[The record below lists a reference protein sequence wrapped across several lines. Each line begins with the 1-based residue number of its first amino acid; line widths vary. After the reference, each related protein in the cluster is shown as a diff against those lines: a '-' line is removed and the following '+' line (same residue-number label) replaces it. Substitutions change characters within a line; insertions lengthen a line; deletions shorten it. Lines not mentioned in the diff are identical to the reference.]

1 MAHAAVPPLP
11 SLAAFLER
19 FSALVSSPFCPPS
32 IFVHSP
38 SDSPI
43 LLPALQQVLNLAGWP
58 SDAPVGNPPTVEQLL
73 PKVAHLDLSE
83 VHSVKAAFDRILSQL
98 SGWETAGGTAWAERD
113 GGIKGWNGS
122 MNGIKVVKRRKSKR
136 KAGQTLEGRSAKRA
150 RREDS
155 QDLYAET
162 EGQVQQVEDQD
173 DADEVEW
180 TLEWDAD
187 ARAAGDKPTL
197 APLRNTVDS
206 FHHSLRTIYS
216 ASSSVDPSSANS
228 LTDPAPFDALLRRR
242 FILVEH
248 GELMSE
254 FAGNLNTG
262 GGAAREAGVG
272 LTFASTMHR
281 MSELT
286 GLPITTILVSK
297 LPWRKAR
304 ESMVGLVSPDLLT
317 FEDISA
323 ADTVTLLTDRFAA
336 SPASHP
342 SDTDTLD
349 HDQLVKLFRSLAFIV
364 KTTFGKAVHN
374 LEDYAYL
381 CTKFWPRWKDVRE
394 KSNPPIAPTD
404 TARLSIALKSDF
416 AAELDRLFLPR
427 LTQPAPPPTTTTA
440 PPVSTAAGQAMPV
453 VGFTGTISA
462 LPKQPTY
469 LDSPA
474 KTGSDFFAS
483 ASTTVSPVRSSYQ
496 DDPFTAS
503 TGPSTPIRKHAVSA
517 GNVASRSGGL
527 FSPSSAT
534 TSRNSTSQLSLAKSL
549 PIASRYLLIAAYF
562 AANNPPKSDVR
573 MFVRVDELEGVA
585 KKGKKARKASAKKA
599 GQSPTKGSASV
610 LLRGGKSFAYER
622 LIAIFESIVDSR
634 LEYALGTTSIAGQVQ
649 TLLHLRLLAR
659 ASSENNTDK
668 ILDGVKL
675 KCGLARDM
683 VDALAVSVGWKE
695 WKERLVGDDS

>member
-1 MAHAAVPPLP
+1 MAQAAIPPLP
-11 SLAAFLER
+11 SLATFLER

-32 IFVHSP
+32 IFLHSP

-43 LLPALQQVLNLAGWP
+43 LLPALQQVLKFAISPSGTPAG
-58 SDAPVGNPPTVEQLL
+58 DLPTVEQLL

-83 VHSVKAAFDRILSQL
+83 VHSVKAAFDRILGQL
-98 SGWETAGGTAWAERD
+98 SGWELAGGTAWEERD
-113 GGIKGWNGS
+113 GGIKGWDGS
-122 MNGIKVVKRRKSKR
+122 MEGIKVVKRRTAKR
-136 KAGQTLEGRSAKRA
+136 KAGQALDGRSAKRA

-155 QDLYAET
+155 EDLYAEP
-162 EGQVQQVEDQD
+162 EEQAEEASDQD
-173 DADEVEW
+173 EADETEW
-180 TLEWDAD
+180 TLEWDVD
-187 ARAAGDKPTL
+187 GHAAADKPTL
-197 APLRNTVDS
+197 APLRNTVDA

-216 ASSSVDPSSANS
+216 ASSPDNPSSTGS
-228 LTDPAPFDALLRRR
+228 LADPASFDNLPRRR

-248 GELMSE
+248 GELLSE
-254 FAGNLNTG
+254 VAGGSGTG
-262 GGAAREAGVG
+262 GGAARETGVG

-281 MSELT
+281 LSELT

-297 LPWRKAR
+297 LPWPKAR
-304 ESMVGLVSPDLLT
+304 ESMVGLVSPELLT
-317 FEDISA
+317 FDDISA

-336 SPASHP
+336 SLASQP
-342 SDTDTLD
+342 SETDTLD
-349 HDQLVKLFRSLAFIV
+349 HNQLVGLFRSLAFIV
-364 KTTFGKAVHN
+364 KTTFGKAVN
-374 LEDYAYL
+374 DLEDYAYL

-427 LTQPAPPPTTTTA
+427 LAQPVPASAPAAPTA
-440 PPVSTAAGQAMPV
+440 STAAGQAAPV
-453 VGFTGTISA
+453 LGFIGTISA

-483 ASTTVSPVRSSYQ
+483 ASTAAWPARPSYAE
-496 DDPFTAS
+496 DPFPAP
-503 TGPSTPIRKHAVSA
+503 TGPSTPIRKHTVSA
-517 GNVASRSGGL
+517 ANVASGSGNL
-527 FSPSSAT
+527 FSPASAT

-562 AANNPPKSDVR
+562 AANNPPRSDVR

-634 LEYALGTTSIAGQVQ
+634 LEYALGTSSIAGQVQ
-649 TLLHLRLLAR
+649 TLLHLRLLTR
-659 ASSENNTDK
+659 ASSENNSDK

-675 KCGLARDM
+675 KCGLARDT

>member
-1 MAHAAVPPLP
+1 MAQAAVPPLP

-19 FSALVSSPFCPPS
+19 FSALVFSPFCPPS

-43 LLPALQQVLNLAGWP
+43 LLPALQQVLNSAIQP
-58 SDAPVGNPPTVEQLL
+58 SDAPASDPPTVEQLL

-98 SGWETAGGTAWAERD
+98 SGWELADGTAWEERD
-113 GGIKGWNGS
+113 GGIKGWDGS
-122 MNGIKVVKRRKSKR
+122 MDGIKVVKRRKTKR
-136 KAGQTLEGRSAKRA
+136 KAGQALEGRTAKRA

-155 QDLYAET
+155 EDLYAAPD
-162 EGQVQQVEDQD
+162 EDAGEAEDPD
-173 DADEVEW
+173 DGDEAEW

-187 ARAAGDKPTL
+187 ARAAADKPTL
-197 APLRNTVDS
+197 APLRNTVDAI
-206 FHHSLRTIYS
+206 HHSLRTIYS
-216 ASSSVDPSSANS
+216 ASSSGDSFTTDLLADPTSVDNLP
-228 LTDPAPFDALLRRR
+228 RRR

-248 GELMSE
+248 GELLSE
-254 FAGNLNTG
+254 VAGGSGTG
-262 GGAAREAGVG
+262 GGVARETGVG

-281 MSELT
+281 LAELT

-304 ESMVGLVSPDLLT
+304 ESMVGLVSPEILT

-342 SDTDTLD
+342 CEADALD
-349 HDQLVKLFRSLAFIV
+349 HDQLVELFRSLALIV
-364 KTTFGKAVHN
+364 KTTFGKAVN
-374 LEDYAYL
+374 DFEDYAYL

-394 KSNPPIAPTD
+394 KSNPPIAPSD

-416 AAELDRLFLPR
+416 AQELDRLFLPR
-427 LTQPAPPPTTTTA
+427 LSQAAPTSAPAAPTA
-440 PPVSTAAGQAMPV
+440 LTAAAQAAPV
-453 VGFTGTISA
+453 LGFTGTISA

-474 KTGSDFFAS
+474 KTGNDFFAS
-483 ASTTVSPVRSSYQ
+483 ASTSASPARPSYQ
-496 DDPFTAS
+496 DDPFAAPA
-503 TGPSTPIRKHAVSA
+503 GPSTPIRKHAVSA
-517 GNVASRSGGL
+517 ANVSSGSGNL

-534 TSRNSTSQLSLAKSL
+534 TSRNSISQLSLAKSL
-549 PIASRYLLIAAYF
+549 PIASRYLLIAAHF

-622 LIAIFESIVDSR
+622 LIAIFESIVDLR

-649 TLLHLRLLAR
+649 TLLHLRLLSR
-659 ASSENNTDK
+659 ASSENNTEK

-675 KCGLARDM
+675 KCGLARDT